1 MIVMLWMQCYEYTDV
16 NVVLWM
22 PDGDDD
28 LSGYKKFTGEQKLED
43 GKGINLSAIN
53 VGERDAKV
61 KVESMLVSAIIV
73 WEQDTR

>member
-1 MIVMLWMQCYEYTDV
+1 
-16 NVVLWM
+16 M

-61 KVESMLVSAIIV
+61 KVESMLVSAVIV
-73 WEQDTR
+73 